1 MNIDKLDKIFSLLA
15 IVAGLMVIV
24 LSITSK
30 DEDNYLKRTGKKATA
45 TVVRTLVTYKNP
57 KSRTFDSFKDK
68 SVWGIYQFKA
78 TNGQVYEVQATT
90 SGATIGNKTTIY
102 YNPAKPEQEYYLDS
116 DAYGFFLGLG
126 IGSIITILGAVFYK
140 RASG

>member
-1 MNIDKLDKIFSLLA
+1 MSINKLDKVFSLLA
-15 IVAGLMVIV
+15 IVGGLMVIV
-24 LSITSK
+24 LSITSAHK
-30 DEDNYLKRTGKKATA
+30 DNELKKTGKMATA

-57 KSRTFDSFKDK
+57 KNRTFDSFKDK

-78 TNGQVYEVQATT
+78 TNGLVYEVQATT

-102 YNPAKPEQEYYLDS
+102 YNPANPEQEYYLDS

-126 IGSIITILGAVFYK
+126 IGSVITALGVFFYK
-140 RASG
+140 RA